1 MSEAAP
7 RPIDRHLFTG
17 FLRQH
22 RGAAVAVAGW
32 SLLEAVP
39 ALASG
44 LLVAAALDRGFLA
57 GRPAEGFFWI
67 GLLGAAM
74 VFRALMTRTLTP
86 WLGRIVEPL
95 RDDLVTAVAAGAVQR
110 AAAGAR
116 DTAGAGVARL
126 TVQVETVRSLVS
138 ALLRSARQLGV
149 SLVMAFVGLAALSA
163 PVAALTLPPVL
174 LTLLLCV
181 PRLRVLARRQ
191 RRQLRAEERLTGVAG
206 ETFDGIRDVVAC
218 GARDRVADDLY
229 ARITDHRDAVR
240 AVTRTASANTLL
252 VSLGSHLPLLV
263 LLLASPR
270 LLDSGAL
277 SVGELL
283 GATSY
288 LVSGVAPAL
297 RSLVAVLGSW
307 GVQLATVIRQLSRS
321 TREARPGP
329 TGVQDAALPP
339 RTPQSPQPPRPPRP
353 PRTPSSPDLS
363 LVNVVYAYG
372 PGAAPVIDGLSLDIP
387 AGSHLTVVGPSG
399 AGKSTLTTL
408 LAGMAGPDSGRLT
421 LGGVPATEVDRAW
434 LHRAVTL
441 IPQEAYV
448 FTGTVRDNLRYLRPQ
463 ARDTDILA
471 SATAVGARTLVDRLG
486 GLDAPVGLDG
496 PSLSSGER
504 QLVALARAHLSP
516 ASIVLLDE
524 ACCHLDPAAEE
535 RAERAFADR
544 GTTLVVVAH
553 RISSALRAPRVL
565 VLDGARTAVGTPA
578 QLLDSSP
585 LYADLVGH
593 WVSAGTP

>member
-1 MSEAAP
+1 MSESAP
-7 RPIDRHLFTG
+7 RPVDRRLFAG

-57 GRPAEGFFWI
+57 GRPAEGFLWI

-86 WLGRIVEPL
+86 WLGRLVEPL
-95 RDDLVTAVAAGAVQR
+95 RDELVTAVAAGAVHR

-126 TVQVETVRSLVS
+126 TVQVETVRALVS

-149 SLVMAFVGLAALSA
+149 SLLMAFVGLAALSA
-163 PVAALTLPPVL
+163 PVAAVTLPPVL

-191 RRQLRAEERLTGVAG
+191 RRQLRAEEALTAAAG

-218 GARDRVADDLY
+218 GARDRVADDLS

-240 AVTRTASANTLL
+240 AVARTASANTLL

-263 LLLASPR
+263 LLLAAPR
-270 LLDSGAL
+270 LLDRGAL

-288 LVSGVAPAL
+288 LISGVAPAL

-307 GVQLATVIRQLSRS
+307 GVQLATVLGRLSRS
-321 TREARPGP
+321 TAPARRVPARTPGP
-329 TGVQDAALPP
+329 DIPARRVPARAPGQDASA
-339 RTPQSPQPPRPPRP
+339 RPPR
-353 PRTPSSPDLS
+353 SSDLS
-363 LVNVVYAYG
+363 LVDVGYAYG
-372 PGAAPVIDGLSLDIP
+372 PGAAPVIDGLSLDLP

-408 LAGMAGPDSGRLT
+408 LAGLAAPDDGRLT
-421 LGGVPATEVDRAW
+421 VGGVPVTEVDRAW
-434 LHRAVTL
+434 LHREVTL

-448 FTGTVRDNLRYLRPQ
+448 FTGTVRDNLRYLNPR
-463 ARDTDILA
+463 ARDADLLA
-471 SATAVGARTLVDRLG
+471 SAEAVGARALVDRLG

-496 PSLSSGER
+496 PPLSSGER
-504 QLVALARAHLSP
+504 QLVALARAHVSP
-516 ASIVLLDE
+516 ASVVLLDE

-535 RAERAFADR
+535 RAERAFAAR

-553 RISSALRAPRVL
+553 RISSALRAPLVL
-565 VLDGARTAVGTPA
+565 VLDGERTAIGTHA
-578 QLLDSSP
+578 QLLGESP

-593 WVSAGTP
+593 WAAAGTP

>member
-7 RPIDRHLFTG
+7 RPIDRHLFAG

-86 WLGRIVEPL
+86 RLGRIVEPL

-229 ARITDHRDAVR
+229 TRITDHRDAVR
-240 AVTRTASANTLL
+240 AVARTASANTLL

-321 TREARPGP
+321 TREERPGP

-339 RTPQSPQPPRPPRP
+339 RIPQSPRT

-448 FTGTVRDNLRYLRPQ
+448 FTGTVRDNLRYLLPQ

-496 PSLSSGER
+496 PPLSSGER

>member
-1 MSEAAP
+1 MSESAP
-7 RPIDRHLFTG
+7 RPVDRHLFAG

-57 GRPAEGFFWI
+57 GRPAEGFLWI

-86 WLGRIVEPL
+86 WLGRLVEPL
-95 RDDLVTAVAAGAVQR
+95 RDELVTAVAAGAVHR

-126 TVQVETVRSLVS
+126 TVQVETVRALVS

-149 SLVMAFVGLAALSA
+149 SLLMAFVGLAALSA
-163 PVAALTLPPVL
+163 PVAAATLPPVL

-191 RRQLRAEERLTGVAG
+191 RRQLRAEEALTAAAG

-218 GARDRVADDLY
+218 GARARVADDLS

-240 AVTRTASANTLL
+240 AVARTASANTLL

-263 LLLASPR
+263 LLLAAPR
-270 LLDSGAL
+270 LLDRGAL

-288 LVSGVAPAL
+288 LISGVAPAL

-307 GVQLATVIRQLSRS
+307 GVQLATVLGRLSRS
-321 TREARPGP
+321 TDPARRVPARTPGP
-329 TGVQDAALPP
+329 DIPARHEPARAPGPDASA
-339 RTPQSPQPPRPPRP
+339 RPPR
-353 PRTPSSPDLS
+353 SPDLS
-363 LVNVVYAYG
+363 LVDVGYAYG
-372 PGAAPVIDGLSLDIP
+372 PGAAPVIDGLSLDLP

-408 LAGMAGPDSGRLT
+408 LAGLAAPDDGRLT
-421 LGGVPATEVDRAW
+421 LGGVPVTEVDRAW
-434 LHRAVTL
+434 LHREVTL

-448 FTGTVRDNLRYLRPQ
+448 FTGTVRDNLRYLNPR
-463 ARDTDILA
+463 ARDADLLA
-471 SATAVGARTLVDRLG
+471 SAEAVGARALVDRLG

-496 PSLSSGER
+496 PPLSSGER
-504 QLVALARAHLSP
+504 QLVALARAHVSP
-516 ASIVLLDE
+516 ASVVLLDE

-535 RAERAFADR
+535 RAERAFAAR

-565 VLDGARTAVGTPA
+565 VLDGERTAIGTHA
-578 QLLDSSP
+578 QLLGESP

-593 WVSAGTP
+593 WVAAGTP

>member
-1 MSEAAP
+1 MSESAP
-7 RPIDRHLFTG
+7 RPVDRHLFAG

-57 GRPAEGFFWI
+57 GRPAEGFLWI

-74 VFRALMTRTLTP
+74 VFRALMTRTLIP
-86 WLGRIVEPL
+86 WLGRLVEPL
-95 RDDLVTAVAAGAVQR
+95 RDELVTAVAAGAVHR

-126 TVQVETVRSLVS
+126 TVQVETVRALVS

-149 SLVMAFVGLAALSA
+149 SLLMAFLGLAALSA
-163 PVAALTLPPVL
+163 PVAAVTLPPVL

-191 RRQLRAEERLTGVAG
+191 RRQLRAEEALTAAAG

-218 GARDRVADDLY
+218 GARDRVADDLS

-240 AVTRTASANTLL
+240 AVARTASANTLL

-263 LLLASPR
+263 LLLAAPR
-270 LLDSGAL
+270 LLDRGAL

-288 LVSGVAPAL
+288 LISGVAPAL

-307 GVQLATVIRQLSRS
+307 GVQLATVLRQLSRS
-321 TREARPGP
+321 TAPARRVPERTPGP
-329 TGVQDAALPP
+329 DIPARRVSE
-339 RTPQSPQPPRPPRP
+339 RTPGPDASTRSPR
-353 PRTPSSPDLS
+353 SPDLS
-363 LVNVVYAYG
+363 LVNVGYAYG
-372 PGAAPVIDGLSLDIP
+372 PGAAPVIDGLSLDLP

-408 LAGMAGPDSGRLT
+408 LAGLAAPGNGRLT
-421 LGGVPATEVDRAW
+421 VGGVPVTEVDRAW
-434 LHRAVTL
+434 LHREVTL

-448 FTGTVRDNLRYLRPQ
+448 FTGTVRDNLRYLHPR
-463 ARDTDILA
+463 ARDTDLLA
-471 SATAVGARTLVDRLG
+471 SAEAVGARALVDRLG

-496 PSLSSGER
+496 PPLSSGER
-504 QLVALARAHLSP
+504 QLVALARAHVSP
-516 ASIVLLDE
+516 ASVVLLDE

-535 RAERAFADR
+535 RAERAFAAR

-565 VLDGARTAVGTPA
+565 VLDGERTAIGTHA
-578 QLLDSSP
+578 QLLGESP

-593 WVSAGTP
+593 WVAAGAP

>member
-1 MSEAAP
+1 MSESAP
-7 RPIDRHLFTG
+7 RPVDRHLFAG

-57 GRPAEGFFWI
+57 GRPAEGFLWI

-86 WLGRIVEPL
+86 WLGRLVEPL
-95 RDDLVTAVAAGAVQR
+95 RDELVTAVAAGAVHR

-126 TVQVETVRSLVS
+126 TVQVETVRALVS

-149 SLVMAFVGLAALSA
+149 SLLMAFVGLAALSA
-163 PVAALTLPPVL
+163 PVAAVTLPPVL

-191 RRQLRAEERLTGVAG
+191 GRQLRAEEALTAAAG

-218 GARDRVADDLY
+218 GARDRVADDLS

-240 AVTRTASANTLL
+240 AVARTASANTLL

-263 LLLASPR
+263 LLLAAPR
-270 LLDSGAL
+270 LLDRGAL

-288 LVSGVAPAL
+288 LISGVAPAL

-307 GVQLATVIRQLSRS
+307 GVQLATVLGRLSRS
-321 TREARPGP
+321 TAPARRAPARAPGP
-329 TGVQDAALPP
+329 DIPARRVPARAPGPDAFA
-339 RTPQSPQPPRPPRP
+339 RTPR
-353 PRTPSSPDLS
+353 SPDLS
-363 LVNVVYAYG
+363 LVDVGYAYG
-372 PGAAPVIDGLSLDIP
+372 PGAAPVIDGLSLDLP

-408 LAGMAGPDSGRLT
+408 LAGLAAPDDGRLT
-421 LGGVPATEVDRAW
+421 LGGVPVTEVDRAW
-434 LHRAVTL
+434 LHREVTL

-448 FTGTVRDNLRYLRPQ
+448 FTGTVRDNLRYLTPR
-463 ARDTDILA
+463 ARDADLLA
-471 SATAVGARTLVDRLG
+471 SAEAVGARALVDRLG

-496 PSLSSGER
+496 PPLSSGER
-504 QLVALARAHLSP
+504 QLVALARAHVSP
-516 ASIVLLDE
+516 ASVVLLDE

-535 RAERAFADR
+535 RAERAFAAR

-565 VLDGARTAVGTPA
+565 VLDGERTAIGTHA
-578 QLLDSSP
+578 QLLGESP

-593 WVSAGTP
+593 WVAAGTP

>member
-7 RPIDRHLFTG
+7 RPIDRHLFAG
-17 FLRQH
+17 FLRRH

-95 RDDLVTAVAAGAVQR
+95 RDDLVTAVASGAVQR

-149 SLVMAFVGLAALSA
+149 SLLMAFVGLAALSA

-218 GARDRVADDLY
+218 GARDRVTDELS

-240 AVTRTASANTLL
+240 AVARTASANTLL

-263 LLLASPR
+263 LLLSAPR

-307 GVQLATVIRQLSRS
+307 GVQLATVLSQLSRS

-329 TGVQDAALPP
+329 PGGQGPALPRRTR
-339 RTPQSPQPPRPPRP
+339 RTPLTPR
-353 PRTPSSPDLS
+353 SPDLS

-408 LAGMAGPDSGRLT
+408 LAGLAGPDSGRLT

-471 SATAVGARTLVDRLG
+471 SATAVGARSLVDRLG

-496 PSLSSGER
+496 PPLSSGER

-565 VLDGARTAVGTPA
+565 VLDGERTAVGTPA